1 MPEFQET
8 ATMIAPDTAEAVLSA
23 TDDLVPT
30 VTARAEETEAGRR
43 VPLDLVAALTDAG
56 CFRLLLPRSHG
67 GVEAT
72 LADQLDMVDSLS
84 RADASVG
91 WTVMIGSSAW
101 FDMVHLPRS
110 SFDQLFAE
118 PGAIVAGAI
127 APTGTL
133 EAGPDGFQVHGR
145 WGFVTGVEHATWV
158 GVNCLAADPA
168 ADPADGPPGMRLAVL
183 RPEDVVV
190 EDTWHVS
197 GLRGT
202 GSQHIRAE
210 GVRVPAD
217 WTCDPMTGEP
227 CVDLTVARV
236 PAPALV
242 ALSVSRVA
250 LGIAAGAL
258 DDIIVLA
265 GAKVPLLS
273 PGTLATS
280 PTFHH
285 DLAEADARLRSAR
298 AMLDDTTG
306 ALWTTAASGA
316 AFTNEARARARLDS
330 AWAVRQATRVV
341 QFAYHAGG
349 GTALYDGSPLQRR
362 LRDVHAVSQH
372 FIVRPDVLA
381 AAGSVLAGME
391 PPGPVF

>member
-1 MPEFQET
+1 MGAT
-8 ATMIAPDTAEAVLSA
+8 ATTSAPDTAEAVLGA
-23 TDDLVPT
+23 IGDLVPT
-30 VTARAEETEAGRR
+30 VTARAAETEAGRR
-43 VPLDLVAALTDAG
+43 LPLDLVAQLADAG

-110 SFDQLFAE
+110 TFDRLFAE

-127 APTGTL
+127 APSGTL
-133 EAGPDGFQVHGR
+133 EAGRDDFQVNGR

-168 ADPADGPPGMRLAVL
+168 GGPPGMRLAVL

-210 GVRVPAD
+210 AVRVPAE

-227 CVDLTVARV
+227 CVDLAVARV

-265 GAKVPLLS
+265 GDKVPLLS

-285 DLAEADARLRSAR
+285 GLAEADARLRSSR
-298 AMLDDTTG
+298 AMLDDTVG
-306 ALWTTAASGA
+306 AIWSTAVSGA
-316 AFTNEARARARLDS
+316 AFTNEVRARARLDA

-381 AAGSVLAGME
+381 AAGSVLAGLD